1 MVEDIMTRGLRLEF
15 SSDPPLSLQPPDHI
29 LPSKSQLPIIR
40 SFIPDLLSR
49 NIIRIISSP
58 QPLFFSRPFTVE
70 KKDGP
75 FRLILDLS
83 LLNNFLLVPH
93 FKMESVLQI
102 ASGIVEPLWG
112 CTLDLQD
119 AYFHV
124 PMAWFFHRYLA
135 FVVDGITYVF
145 QYLPFGLSVAP
156 WAFHRVIKPVK
167 AHLHLQSM
175 RVHSYLDDFLFLS
188 RSREGLLAL
197 TTHIL
202 DMFDRLHIKVNYKKS
217 SLEPS
222 QTVEYLGVILQ
233 LDSMTLCI
241 PHSKVLGI
249 ITLCD
254 QLMISSFCSRRLLE
268 SLVGVL
274 NFASSFLPLGR
285 LRLRPLISW
294 MNSHTFHHTRDLPV
308 PLDRTFKSLL
318 RVWRNVDFLSSSVP
332 MSIPTPTLQLMTDAS
347 RSGWSGVLLPH
358 KVVGVWPRLFSDQ
371 SSNWLELMAIYLS
384 IQHFLPF
391 LQGEG
396 VLIMSD
402 NTTAVACLLHQG
414 TLRSDSLMCLS
425 QSILEYCLL
434 HSITPVPKHLCGAL
448 NVVADQGSRRGV
460 ISTEWSLDVR
470 TFQWISS
477 LAGPFQ
483 VDLFATRYNT
493 HLPSFVSPFPDPLAL
508 DFNALSLQW
517 DVWDSLYLFPPVPL
531 LHQIVPRLCRFKG
544 RGVLIAP
551 YYAQSAWFT
560 PLLLR
565 SPNPVPLPDFHLL
578 SQVTNHG
585 QVFHSNPAVFSL
597 HVWRL

>member
-1 MVEDIMTRGLRLEF
+1 
-15 SSDPPLSLQPPDHI
+15 
-29 LPSKSQLPIIR
+29 
-40 SFIPDLLSR
+40 
-49 NIIRIISSP
+49 
-58 QPLFFSRPFTVE
+58 
-70 KKDGP
+70 
-75 FRLILDLS
+75 
-83 LLNNFLLVPH
+83 
-93 FKMESVLQI
+93 
-102 ASGIVEPLWG
+102 
-112 CTLDLQD
+112 
-119 AYFHV
+119 
-124 PMAWFFHRYLA
+124 
-135 FVVDGITYVF
+135 
-145 QYLPFGLSVAP
+145 
-156 WAFHRVIKPVK
+156 
-167 AHLHLQSM
+167 
-175 RVHSYLDDFLFLS
+175 
-188 RSREGLLAL
+188 
-197 TTHIL
+197 
-202 DMFDRLHIKVNYKKS
+202 
-217 SLEPS
+217 
-222 QTVEYLGVILQ
+222 
-233 LDSMTLCI
+233 
-241 PHSKVLGI
+241 
-249 ITLCD
+249 
-254 QLMISSFCSRRLLE
+254 
-268 SLVGVL
+268 
-274 NFASSFLPLGR
+274 
-285 LRLRPLISW
+285 
-294 MNSHTFHHTRDLPV
+294 
-308 PLDRTFKSLL
+308 
-318 RVWRNVDFLSSSVP
+318 
-332 MSIPTPTLQLMTDAS
+332 
-347 RSGWSGVLLPH
+347 
-358 KVVGVWPRLFSDQ
+358 
-371 SSNWLELMAIYLS
+371 
-384 IQHFLPF
+384 
-391 LQGEG
+391 

-597 HVWRL
+597 HVWRLWRSLLGSCFSDQTISILCLAHKPSTTSQYQSVWSLFLNFLADRGLTSLDMTEVSCVGIVCDFLAYHSSLGKQYRTIASYRSALRHPILFTCGVDIRSEASDLFMRGLFNFHPPVRSRPMPLWSLASLLDFLCGPPFEPLESASFRALVRKTLCLLLLATGRRIGEIAHLSRLYKPSASSISLHLVPGFTPKHHTQTFQSSKPSIAYLDSDKSLSHLLCPVRAYFIYQRKSSLWANSLAPALRHHFLWSSPNSPLPVSKGSLTSHFIALVHDCR